1 MRIDKVETAKR
12 ADALV
17 RFSGERDPR
26 RLARELGVEILAR
39 PFAAQKGA
47 YTVIMRVPFIFI
59 KDDLDPN
66 MERIVMAHE
75 LGHHIL
81 HRKEAEER
89 GGFQE
94 YDLFALN
101 AGKMECEANV
111 FAAQLLLPDEE
122 FLEYAGRGWDTASIA
137 AAMETDVN
145 LVALKGDI
153 MIARGYT
160 LRSQPHRTRFLSAPA

>member
-1 MRIDKVETAKR
+1 MTAERTEIAKK

-17 RFSGERDPR
+17 RFCGERDPR

-47 YTVIMRVPFIFI
+47 YTVIMRVPFIFL
-59 KDDLDPN
+59 KEDLDPV
-66 MERIVMAHE
+66 MERIVLAHE

-81 HRKEAEER
+81 HRHEAEER
-89 GGFQE
+89 GGFRE
-94 YDLFALN
+94 FDLFNVN
-101 AGKMECEANV
+101 AGRMERDANT
-111 FAAQLLLPDEE
+111 FAAQLLLDDGE
-122 FLEYAGRGWDTASIA
+122 FLEYARQGWDTHAIA

-153 MIARGYT
+153 MTARGYS
-160 LRSQPHRTRFLSAPA
+160 LRPQPHRNTFLSAPA